1 MIRIHPLLAAALLL
15 AAIPAAAQQPS
26 AAWRSD
32 VSCTAG
38 RNPALVL
45 ADTPSAA
52 RLQGCARAWCIA
64 LPGGRRVC
72 SCANDD
78 AATLR
83 LEAAGRTVQQWPAEL
98 TFVSPYWFRVLHG
111 DLDADGQAELVVAQL
126 RAASNGLG
134 VHDWEITILDGRDPA
149 RPPVRLQVEDF
160 GEHGSFVRPAAG
172 GSCRLLATRWAD
184 FDDPRRG
191 VGSYLVGQW
200 MRYRGGRMEHDPT
213 RPVVARRLL
222 DSFAEAR
229 FEIPDEPWGHLRHRN
244 AEVRSGSPVGKLPPP
259 AGRAGGTVRRVRGD
273 TVEVL
278 LRSGVVERYT
288 LGTVHE
294 SSSQWSITRTALVD
308 GATGRPYPAGY
319 RPADPRWLEGAAVTV
334 AIYRERPE
342 TVLLLIVGEVRR

>member
-1 MIRIHPLLAAALLL
+1 MIRIHQLLAAALLL
-15 AAIPAAAQQPS
+15 AAIPAAAQRPS

-45 ADTPSAA
+45 ADTPAA
-52 RLQGCARAWCIA
+52 VRVPGCARAWCIA
-64 LPGGRRVC
+64 LPDGRRVC
-72 SCANDD
+72 SCVNDE

-83 LEAAGRTVQQWPAEL
+83 LEADGRMVQQWPAEL
-98 TFVSPYWFRVLHG
+98 TFVGPDWFRVLHG
-111 DLDADGQAELVVAQL
+111 DLDADGRAELVVAQL
-126 RAASNGLG
+126 QAASNGLG
-134 VHDWEITILDGRDPA
+134 VHYWEISILDGRDPA
-149 RPPVRLQVEDF
+149 RPAVRLRVEDF

-191 VGSYLVGQW
+191 GGTYLVGQW
-200 MRYRGGRMEHDPT
+200 MRYRGGRMEHDAS

-222 DSFAEAR
+222 DSFANAR
-229 FEIPDEPWGHLRHRN
+229 SETPDEPWAHLRHPN
-244 AEVRSGSPVGKLPPP
+244 AELRTGSPVAELPPL
-259 AGRAGGTVRRVRGD
+259 AGRARGTIRGVRGD
-273 TVEVL
+273 TVEVA

-288 LGTVHE
+288 LGLVHE
-294 SSSQWSITRTALVD
+294 PSSRWSITRTALVD

-342 TVLLLIVGEVRR
+342 TVLLLIVGEAGR